1 MKKPHIT
8 FTAWDRDH
16 RAALLATGALPV
28 CTCTRAAARLDL
40 DRGKPRSAGAAP
52 LGVPLVI
59 GAAGRDK
66 YISFG
71 LACRPAAP
79 RAGRPIVLDGAQ
91 RAKRTALAGS
101 DAPAGPCACGSRRW
115 LKRLLRCQLTHSRWC
130 HAEKTT

>member
-71 LACRPAAP
+71 LAGRLPPALVAPLFSTARNVPSAP
-79 RAGRPIVLDGAQ
+79 RSPVVTRPLD
-91 RAKRTALAGS
+91 L
-101 DAPAGPCACGSRRW
+101 APAGREGG
-115 LKRLLRCQLTHSRWC
+115 
-130 HAEKTT
+130 